1 MRLCQIG
8 ALRFIDRSRLV
19 CKSGVGVMP
28 VKAVRPAMGGHS
40 RLCAFAGRS
49 GRCNNSVMVKSHAT
63 SDIRRKTG
71 YFFRSKIVKYHQIG
85 KKVHGCK
92 ETNIGGLQSELKA
105 PPSRFLRLALSC
117 ENCVFPVDC
126 ELDTL

>member
-1 MRLCQIG
+1 
-8 ALRFIDRSRLV
+8 
-19 CKSGVGVMP
+19 MP
-28 VKAVRPAMGGHS
+28 VKAVRLAMGGHFGH
-40 RLCAFAGRS
+40 CASTGRS
-49 GRCNNSVMVKSHAT
+49 GRCNNSVMLKSHAS
-63 SDIRRKTG
+63 SDIQPETG
-71 YFFRSKIVKYHQIG
+71 YFFHTEIVKYHQIG

-105 PPSRFLRLALSC
+105 LPSRFLRLALSC